1 MTKKK
6 GFFKRIIIG
15 IVGTIVLFIIVLIG
29 NLVLFEKNASIVSE
43 GQPIENFDARSF
55 ALLIIDIQEATTG
68 EISTNSFYMKNSD
81 ELINNINRIS
91 DSCKNKNIPIVLIRS
106 EITNPLI
113 NILNNSYA
121 KGSLGARFDKRLYI
135 GSGLEVVK
143 RRNDAFFNS
152 NLDSILTTNKIN
164 ELFIG
169 GLDAAQCI
177 NITVEAALNRKYRVN
192 LIYEAILSESVEMKD
207 SMIVSF
213 RDRGVNIVTI
223 DYLTGEKYRL

>member
-6 GFFKRIIIG
+6 GLLKRIIIG

-43 GQPIENFDARSF
+43 GQAIENFDERNF
-55 ALLIIDIQEATTG
+55 ALLVIDIQEATTG

-91 DSCKNKNIPIVLIRS
+91 DSCKNQNIPIVLIRS
-106 EITNPLI
+106 EIINPLI
-113 NILNNSYA
+113 NILNDSYA

-135 GSGLEVVK
+135 GSGIEVVK

-164 ELFIG
+164 ELYIV

-177 NITVEAALNRKYRVN
+177 NITVEAARNRNYRVN
-192 LIYEAILSESVEMKD
+192 LIDEAILSESVEMKD

-213 RDRGVNIVTI
+213 RDRGVNILMI
-223 DYLTGEKYRL
+223 DDLKISK